1 MTRSRVQINR
11 SGVTLQR
18 PSDRDPGEMYVNY
31 ADKQLGVIKGDKS
44 PLDMLPVRYFSEE
57 ANYQPNDYIINGATI
72 YRAKAGITAGP
83 FDPAAWDVMTA
94 ILEAPSDGKIYG
106 RSNATWA
113 ETITKLQFDSQI
125 SGLDTRIAGTESKN
139 SEQDGRLAAIEGVN
153 TSQSGAITTIQGEQT
168 TQNNRMTT
176 IEGVNTSQDSA
187 IALKAPIASPTFT
200 GDPKAPTPAAGDNDT
215 SIATTA
221 FVAASFAPLASP
233 VFTGDPKAPT
243 PTAGDNDTTIA
254 TTAFVQAALTGAI
267 RLDIT
272 IAPFKYVSTQ
282 TAPPN
287 LGEIRFNSVTTL
299 ATKIWMHNVATDN
312 KFVGNFYMN
321 TVKPG
326 SLLVLYKTAID
337 YAIYKV
343 LAAPVDPGGYVE
355 YAVEFVNVWGAF
367 VSNNDPILFMPMGG
381 GGGGGVS
388 IGDAPPASPLA
399 GQMWWESD
407 SGSLY
412 IYYEDANSK
421 QWVQVNGSNAY
432 PSGMQRVTALPRNR
446 IVNGAFQ
453 ITQEFAKSV
462 AQAANNTHIADQW
475 MAYFAT
481 GGVPNFAVVASHPE
495 EPDVVWWLRL
505 GSGATPDTSI
515 ATADFYSIAQYIEGI
530 NIADFK
536 WGTAQARPAVLRFK
550 AWSNIAGTFCVSV
563 RTPAVGR
570 SFVKNC
576 VIAANTVTEYVIPIP
591 ASTTGTW
598 PTDNNAGLRVNFTVM
613 AGTTYNG
620 GTDNQWVD
628 ASWIATPQCS
638 NWMSAA
644 SQYLDIANVGLYL
657 DPDNTGLPP
666 PWQMP
671 DEAEELRAC
680 ERYYEKSYITA
691 ANPGAAN
698 QIGGMIYFNA
708 HAASVKYNVRFATRK
723 RVATVAMA
731 GFSYITG
738 ASGMYRDVTAGV
750 DRAVTLTSG
759 TGETGFTADF
769 PGTAIGNNLAL
780 HYVANARM

>member
-1 MTRSRVQINR
+1 MTKSRVQINR

-18 PSDRDPGEMYVNY
+18 PTGRDPGEVYANY

-44 PLDMLPVRYFSEE
+44 PLDLLAIRFFSEE
-57 ANYQPNDYIINGATI
+57 ANYNPNDYVINGAII
-72 YRAKAGITAGP
+72 YRAKAGISAGP

-94 ILEAPSDGKIYG
+94 ILEAPTDGKIYG
-106 RSNATWA
+106 RSSATWT
-113 ETITKLQFDSQI
+113 ETITKIQFDSQI
-125 SGLDTRIAGTESKN
+125 SGLDTRVSATEAKN
-139 SEQDGRLAAIEGVN
+139 SEQDGRLTAIEGVN

-200 GDPKAPTPAAGDNDT
+200 GNPT
-215 SIATTA
+215 
-221 FVAASFAPLASP
+221 
-233 VFTGDPKAPT
+233 APT
-243 PTAGDNDTTIA
+243 PTAGDNDTSIA

-282 TAPPN
+282 TAPPSI
-287 LGEIRFNSVTTL
+287 GEIRFNNGTTL
-299 ATKIWMHNVATDN
+299 ATKIWMHNIATDN
-312 KFVGNFYMN
+312 KMVGNFYMQ

-326 SLLVLYKTAID
+326 SLLVLYKSATD
-337 YAIYKV
+337 YGIYKV

-355 YAVEFVNVWGAF
+355 YAVEFVNVYGGF
-367 VSNNDPILFMPMGG
+367 VNNNDPILFMPMGG
-381 GGGGGVS
+381 GGGGGVT

-407 SGSLY
+407 SGNLY
-412 IYYEDANSK
+412 IYYQDANTS
-421 QWVQVNGSNAY
+421 QWVQINGSNVY

-462 AQAANNTHIADQW
+462 AQAANNTFIADQW

-481 GGVPNFAVVASHPE
+481 GGVPNFAVVASHSE

-515 ATADFYSIAQYIEGI
+515 VTADFYSIAQYIEGI

-536 WGTAQARPAVLRFK
+536 WGTANARPALLRFK
-550 AWSNIAGTFCVSV
+550 AWSNIAGTFCVAV

-570 SFVKNC
+570 SFVKEC

-666 PWQMP
+666 PWEMP

-680 ERYYEKSYITA
+680 ERYYEKSYQIS
-691 ANPGAAN
+691 ANPGTAG
-698 QIGGMIYFNA
+698 QIAGMTYINA
-708 HAASVKYNVRFATRK
+708 HATAVKYSIRFSTRK
-723 RVATVAMA
+723 RIPTVAMA
-731 GFSYITG
+731 GYSYVTG
-738 ASGMYRDVTAGV
+738 ASGMYRDVTANV
-750 DRAVTLTSG
+750 DRAVTLSAG
-759 TGETGFTADF
+759 TGETAFTADF
-769 PGTAIGNNLAL
+769 PGTAIGSNIAL
-780 HYVANARM
+780 QWVANARM